1 MAGLRKRTVTV
12 LLIACAVLGISAAGV
27 YAGSRGDDTGH
38 MQHPGHHGGGH
49 GFPPN
54 VDRVNLSGYK
64 IQATYTLGANTGNTF
79 EQTYTGTTVQGVP
92 IAGPYVGNVFPPAD
106 YVALSIA
113 PHTVYIVWQDPT
125 THAILDAFVMNFK
138 TGVVFDYAPGST
150 QPESSGTVRIAQAGE
165 TPIP

>member
-12 LLIACAVLGISAAGV
+12 LLIAVTVLGLSAAGV
-27 YAGSRGDDTGH
+27 YAGARGDDTGH
-38 MQHPGHHGGGH
+38 MRHPHAHGGGH

-54 VDRVNLSGYK
+54 VDRLNLSGYK
-64 IQATYTLGANTGNTF
+64 IEAKYTLGTNTGNTF
-79 EQTYTGTTVQGVP
+79 QQTYTGTQVQGVP
-92 IAGPYVGNVFPPAD
+92 VAGPYVGNVFPPSD
-106 YVALSIA
+106 YVALAIA

-150 QPESSGTVRIAQAGE
+150 QPESSGTVKIVEAGA
-165 TPIP
+165 TPLP